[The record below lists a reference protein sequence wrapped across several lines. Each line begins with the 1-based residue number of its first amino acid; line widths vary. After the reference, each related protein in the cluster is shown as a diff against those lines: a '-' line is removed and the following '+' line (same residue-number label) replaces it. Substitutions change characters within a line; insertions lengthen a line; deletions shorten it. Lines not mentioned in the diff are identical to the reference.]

1 MTTRTILLA
10 QFGTRVGTRG
20 EGRAAGA
27 QVWSELSQL
36 PEEGILE
43 VDLSGVEVL
52 SGSFADEAIV
62 APVARLVAGEL
73 PGRYLVVRTPSADLV
88 EDLGIKLA
96 QRKLALLAVLDGGRW
111 LPLGHLPPYLRETL
125 DWVVGRGETTSQ
137 DLAQGLE
144 VSPRAAATRIAQ
156 LAELRLVH
164 VVPQAR
170 PAGGVQ
176 YLSRS
181 LISVNKPS

>member
-20 EGRAAGA
+20 EGRAAGV
-27 QVWSELSQL
+27 QLWNELSTL
-36 PEEGILE
+36 PAEAILE
-43 VDLSGVEVL
+43 VDLSRVEVL

-62 APVARLVAGEL
+62 GTVARLVAGEL
-73 PGRYLVVRTPSADLV
+73 PGRYLVVRTPSEDLV
-88 EDLGIKLA
+88 EDLGLKLA

-111 LPLGHLPPYLRETL
+111 LALGHLPPYLRETL
-125 DWVVGRGETTSQ
+125 DWVVTRGETTSQ
-137 DLAQGLE
+137 DLAQGLK

-181 LISVNKPS
+181 LIVVNNPS